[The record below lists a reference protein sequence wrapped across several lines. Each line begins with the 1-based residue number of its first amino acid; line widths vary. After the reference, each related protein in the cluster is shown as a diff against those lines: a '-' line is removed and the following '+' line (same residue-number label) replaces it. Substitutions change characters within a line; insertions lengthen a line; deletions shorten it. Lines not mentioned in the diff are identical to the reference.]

1 MTERMMF
8 LLEELIALYHDM
20 EGEVPLPILK
30 KMDTI
35 TGKFENL
42 MIEVS
47 KIGKED
53 NNDNKRSKEDSRID
67 TEGSSGTDWC
77 SCQNTSEL

>member
-1 MTERMMF
+1 MKGEIEMTKRMMF
-8 LLEELIALYHDM
+8 LLEELMALYHDM
-20 EGEVPLPILK
+20 EGELPLPILK

-53 NNDNKRSKEDSRID
+53 DNDNDNDNKRSKGRSRTD
-67 TEGSSGTDWC
+67 TEGS
-77 SCQNTSEL
+77 L